1 MPNRSKKII
10 RIISICLITAL
21 FAGVVLSTQ
30 TKVVQAAEAFLE
42 VQRDWTSGTTE
53 SAKTF
58 TILEVVDKKSS
69 FSELMENGSLK
80 WTDAYNEDSTY
91 SQNVTS
97 LKATIDNEI
106 TLGEEEIGYLIGQ
119 SEAFYETYN
128 KLIQLSK
135 KYSETKDNAK
145 ELAVI
150 QAYYE
155 ALLEKISGQ
164 ITTYKNDAT
173 INVLAPLST
182 IEATSFQPT
191 LEGYDN
197 CLRFLENVS
206 SSVTAG
212 FLVEDLNGVYAVAS
226 VDENN
231 DPVSFKFV
239 GEQTAAPT
247 VFRLMRPLKNVVEET
262 VSDNSVSDNSVS
274 ENSTEEKNDDSKKEV
289 QATVSGNS
297 DEIVTTTPSD
307 TNGENETETPVGE
320 DVTPK
325 DSDDNVPETPTEGS
339 NSSDNE
345 NNIPTVNE
353 NENNGDDD
361 TTQPGTQTPAVPTE
375 TPTET
380 PVVSDP
386 TPVEPTGLPESQ
398 SQEDTEDENEIV
410 TSCGYTREVFYGKQV
425 LLMSSNLEGGLSGDS
440 PTTGGDSGNASG
452 EQQGTQ
458 DATSD
463 KRYSFYLRE
472 EYIPEELKD
481 KTPISVAVSNSN
493 TSQTT
498 DEGTDNGGDG
508 NTDGSTSN
516 SQAQIDA
523 IYQYRFVG
531 IKNNEWFKTY
541 VFGLDATT
549 FGKLNV
555 QVVTCTLDE
564 SDKVDLQTY
573 VRSADLVYWNADA
586 KVDGDANTST
596 DTGKDILVDDA
607 IALLNQITGEKSIPC
622 IINHNAFVTLNTD
635 GANNTITNNNINKM
649 LHLLYQEEI
658 EETYKNSVYGFTLA
672 AKWQEAITDT
682 SDDNI
687 TVWEQIKGTISI
699 LNNGHFV
706 RDNVY
711 VIDHAINSVTYKDP
725 NNNNN
730 DVLNGIKDKIN
741 GSEQEISAA
750 FEDVVY
756 RIEREI
762 YERQNTSGASS
773 WEDTTITPAV
783 AIQTILTY
791 SKTPAVIEK
800 SHITVLELQPCYSFT
815 YASGNEDAF
824 RAKFLPENSSVEVE
838 IIGMTTS
845 QFCGMIEDINV
856 KYDMIYIGSNTDLMN
871 RIEVGTKDYCTAY
884 NDFNM
889 YGVVYAHTG
898 DLCHIN
904 SHGGSLADNENHT
917 YRYSGNDILK
927 SQATD
932 LLEFLQSGAP
942 VVVADDFFVRESIN
956 NVDTIAKISTGALK
970 TKDADGN
977 VIDVTVDDTKRG
989 DTATGITRNGILDSS
1004 SYVYQFVKNA
1014 CVNETGTN
1022 TDGTSKKTYSGET
1035 DWEWSK
1041 RKYEN
1046 FLTVS
1051 EVNATSF
1058 SRWLNQPKMSIHM
1071 LSQPTEYNYTTKKV
1085 GKSTVIDD
1093 SSYLQKDDNGYYYL
1107 TYEFYISSIAS
1118 VDVNNTRY
1126 KVSLWIDTNMDGK
1139 FSDTTENLT
1148 DSELVIK
1155 NMDTGETVGREELKT
1170 GVHYRVKRKLPT
1182 EIVGAVP
1189 WKLEIKHKDN
1199 SALRNAVSG
1208 ITAVRVPE
1216 KQTIRVLQLYQGAA
1230 VIETYMKEADNHW
1243 NSLMNNVPDFKV
1255 EVTSIEATAY
1265 LTGQTSIDLNHYDML
1280 IVGFADNYQY
1290 NTQCSETV
1298 LEDIIEYAE
1307 SGKCI
1312 LFTHDNTNWVNN
1324 TVKNLNTTI
1333 RDISGLDRYAVS
1345 IYRNKTTELFA
1356 KNHMKDGK
1364 DVKKSSKSELI
1375 DYLFGENGLKD
1386 YDRDIAFKVNTEQTV
1401 MDSRTQG
1408 LSYSGN
1414 EHDRFAFSGN
1424 ETTQNTT
1431 SPLIKDA
1438 NDVTYKDIYRYL
1450 SFENADKGTWINQ
1463 NNHIIEKVNV
1473 GAITEYPYR
1482 LSNTMKVSS
1491 THGQYFQLDLDSD
1504 KDDDG
1509 EGDIVVWY
1517 TMNDSKAGELN
1528 DIYDYSPFDVRN
1540 NYYIYNRGNITYTG
1554 MGHSN
1559 IKDNEEEVK
1568 LFINTMIAAYRVAIQ
1583 SPNLSIIEGHGDTT
1597 EKSFDAI
1604 PFDGNVTNNATTYN
1618 VYFKAEDVNLISESQ
1633 KNVRCKI
1640 YMGGGNETININ
1652 GENVNVIEKTG
1663 QAAVGWK
1670 IFDTA
1675 TNTEVTVVYD
1685 NDKKEYYYP
1694 IISGKEYY
1702 IQVPLVENPGTA
1714 NQVFNLSETKSLDLY
1729 IEVQSFITKNNKK
1742 NESALIYDNFKL
1754 TQINLF
1760 DLD

>member
-42 VQRDWTSGTTE
+42 VQRDWTNGTTE

-80 WTDAYNEDSTY
+80 WTDEYDANSTY
-91 SQNVTS
+91 SQNVTL
-97 LKATIDNEI
+97 LKATIANEI
-106 TLGEEEIGYLIGQ
+106 TLGEEEIGCLIGQ

-128 KLIQLSK
+128 ELIQLSK

-164 ITTYKNDAT
+164 ITTYKDDAT

-197 CLRFLENVS
+197 CLRFLEDVS
-206 SSVTAG
+206 SSVTEG

-297 DEIVTTTPSD
+297 DEIVTTTSGN
-307 TNGENETETPVGE
+307 TNGGNGTETPGGE
-320 DVTPK
+320 NVTPK
-325 DSDDNVPETPTEGS
+325 DSDDNIPETPTVGG

-345 NNIPTVNE
+345 NGNQSEENSSVTTGNNSNSNTDNNSNGITDNNTNDNEHNTPIVN
-353 NENNGDDD
+353 
-361 TTQPGTQTPAVPTE
+361 
-375 TPTET
+375 
-380 PVVSDP
+380 
-386 TPVEPTGLPESQ
+386 
-398 SQEDTEDENEIV
+398 EDENEIV
-410 TSCGYTREVFYGKQV
+410 TSCGYTREVFYGKQI
-425 LLMSSNLEGGLSGDS
+425 LLMSSIGGGDLSGDS
-440 PTTGGDSGNASG
+440 STTGGDSGNASG

-463 KRYSFYLRE
+463 KRYSFYLRKE
-472 EYIPEELKD
+472 DIPEELKD
-481 KTPISVAVSNSN
+481 KTPILVAVSNSN
-493 TSQTT
+493 TPETI

-516 SQAQIDA
+516 RQAQIDA

-541 VFGLDATT
+541 VFGLDDIT

-555 QVVTCTLDE
+555 TVKTCTPAELTE
-564 SDKVDLQTY
+564 VIIQ
-573 VRSADLVYWNADA
+573 SANLVYWNS
-586 KVDGDANTST
+586 KETSNIAVSGT
-596 DTGKDILVDDA
+596 ESTGKDISADNA
-607 IALLNQITGEKSIPC
+607 ITLLNQITGEKSIPC

-649 LHLLYQEEI
+649 IHLLYQKEI
-658 EETYKNSVYGFTLA
+658 EETYQNSTYGFTAA

-687 TVWEQIKGTISI
+687 TAWKQINGTISI

-711 VIDHAINSVTYKDP
+711 VINHAINSVTYEDP
-725 NNNNN
+725 DNNNN

-791 SKTPAVIEK
+791 TKTPAVIEK
-800 SHITVLELQPCYSFT
+800 SHITVLELQPCYSFS
-815 YASGNEDAF
+815 YANGNEEAF
-824 RAKFLPENSSVEVE
+824 RTKFLPEKSSVEVE
-838 IIGMTTS
+838 IVGMTTS
-845 QFCGMIEDINV
+845 EFCGKIEDINI

-871 RIEVGTKDYCTAY
+871 RMEISTGDYCTTY

-898 DLCHIN
+898 DLSHIG
-904 SHGGSLADNENHT
+904 SHTGSLAAHEMNT
-917 YRYSGNDILK
+917 YRYSGNDILE
-927 SQATD
+927 SQASD
-932 LLEFLQSGAP
+932 LIDFLQSGAP
-942 VVVADDFFVRESIN
+942 VVVADDFFVRETLN
-956 NVDTIAKISTGALK
+956 GVDTVAKISTGALK

-989 DTATGITRNGILDSS
+989 DTATGIIRNGVLDSS

-1014 CVNETGTN
+1014 CVNEADTN
-1022 TDGTSKKTYSGET
+1022 ADGTIDKIYSGEANWT
-1035 DWEWSK
+1035 WNN
-1041 RKYEN
+1041 RKYAN
-1046 FLTVS
+1046 FLVAS
-1051 EVNATSF
+1051 EVNTISF
-1058 SRWLNQPKMSIHM
+1058 SRWLNQPKMAIHM
-1071 LSQPTEYNYTTKKV
+1071 LSQPTEYNYTTKQV
-1085 GKSTVIDD
+1085 GISNVIDD
-1093 SSYLQKDDNGYYYL
+1093 SSFLQKDGDYYYL
-1107 TYEFYISSIAS
+1107 TYEFYISSIAT
-1118 VDVNNTRY
+1118 VDIENTKY

-1148 DSELVIK
+1148 DSELVVK
-1155 NMDTGETVGREELKT
+1155 NMDTGETIARDNLKT
-1170 GVHYRVKRKLPT
+1170 GIHYRVRRKLPT

-1189 WKLEIKHKDN
+1189 WKIEIKHSVN
-1199 SALRNAVSG
+1199 SSLRNAATG

-1216 KQTIRVLQLYQGAA
+1216 KQTIKVLQLYQGAA
-1230 VIETYMKEADNHW
+1230 NIQSYMEQANNHW
-1243 NSLMNNVPDFKV
+1243 NALLNNVPDFKV
-1255 EVTSIEATAY
+1255 EVTSIEATKY
-1265 LTGQTSIDLNHYDML
+1265 FNGSEDVELDNYDML
-1280 IVGFADNYQY
+1280 IVGFSDNYQGST
-1290 NTQCSETV
+1290 NFSSTA
-1298 LEDIIEYAE
+1298 LNDIIKYAE
-1307 SGKCI
+1307 SGKCV
-1312 LFTHDNTNWVNN
+1312 LFSHDNTNWKNGTSN
-1324 TVKNLNTTI
+1324 NLNTTI
-1333 RDISGLDRYAVS
+1333 RDISGLDRYGVS
-1345 IYRNKTTELFA
+1345 VYRNKTQELFS
-1356 KNHMKDGK
+1356 KNYVKNGVDIGK
-1364 DVKKSSKSELI
+1364 GSKAELVN
-1375 DYLFGENGLKD
+1375 YLFGDNGLD
-1386 YDRDIAFKVNTEQTV
+1386 GYERDVAFKVNTEQKV

-1414 EHDRFAFSGN
+1414 EHDRFAVSTKSDGIQDKNGN
-1424 ETTQNTT
+1424 
-1431 SPLIKDA
+1431 KYGD
-1438 NDVTYKDIYRYL
+1438 YYRYL
-1450 SFENADKGTWINQ
+1450 NFVNGNANTWINVEKSGYTA
-1463 NNHIIEKVNV
+1463 NYEVEKVNV

-1482 LSNTMKVSS
+1482 LSNTMKIAS

-1504 KDDDG
+1504 NDGDG
-1509 EGDIVVWY
+1509 EGDMVVWY
-1517 TMNDSKAGELN
+1517 TINDSVEGKMN
-1528 DIYDYSPFDVRN
+1528 DIYDYSPNDVRN

-1554 MGHSN
+1554 MGHAN

-1652 GENVNVIEKTG
+1652 GENANVIEKTG

-1675 TNTEVTVVYD
+1675 TNTEVTAVYD